1 MRQQAT
7 ESVAPLLVEFVEA
20 FSSGEMAGQTGD
32 AAKIRRYL
40 DEYRYLGSTRT

>member
-20 FSSGEMAGQTGD
+20 FSSGEMAGQTRGS
-32 AAKIRRYL
+32 AKIRRYL
-40 DEYRYLGSTRT
+40 DEYPYLGSTRT